1 MSIQKIDYKVNWW
14 VRICVE
20 VYIKLARCIQ
30 ELERIKG
37 VRHGNNRFT
46 NRDDKM
52 STLQNPQITQED
64 IAKQFGV
71 GSFNER
77 VNNRNRE
84 RQIVPHGQYGS
95 KRQNVALTKIPND
108 ILSLGK

>member
-1 MSIQKIDYKVNWW
+1 MDSLSFAKTQ
-14 VRICVE
+14 
-20 VYIKLARCIQ
+20 
-30 ELERIKG
+30 
-37 VRHGNNRFT
+37 
-46 NRDDKM
+46 
-52 STLQNPQITQED
+52 QITQED